1 MLTFCVEVFED
12 GLKQN
17 QLEKEMTLQRPAT
30 DEQCLRVRQEAV
42 EALVSAHV
50 TRSYVRRATKDTLK
64 YARSQ
69 FVVWTCFIY
78 IVHHQH

>member
-30 DEQCLRVRQEAV
+30 DEQCLQVRQEAV

-50 TRSYVRRATKDTLK
+50 TRSYVRRATKDNK
-64 YARSQ
+64 
-69 FVVWTCFIY
+69 TCLSRAKVSCVIL
-78 IVHHQH
+78 IM